1 MFRWHIGFY
10 SSQGWNN
17 VVGFW
22 QWRWKEMK
30 RCKRYFGQIERSRWW
45 AKYERQYRRSS
56 NGGWVL
62 GWWLNETFPRGR
74 EHRRR
79 PQPCM
84 PCFSLRKSFQ
94 LLSLGLVPCMK
105 GHQWSVSFLWKVTS
119 VTPNETRFFKTKA
132 RRGDC
137 LMQHLFL
144 VYYTNASEQRHI
156 KASLNWGREITGR
169 KKDTRYG
176 KNQ

>member
-84 PCFSLRKSFQ
+84 PCFSLRKSFKTIWALRNYKVNNIFLCNFSNWWQ
-94 LLSLGLVPCMK
+94 NFLSLSRLQK
-105 GHQWSVSFLWKVTS
+105 YKSKVYL
-119 VTPNETRFFKTKA
+119 
-132 RRGDC
+132 C
-137 LMQHLFL
+137 
-144 VYYTNASEQRHI
+144 
-156 KASLNWGREITGR
+156 SLTFEELRITD
-169 KKDTRYG
+169 KKP
-176 KNQ
+176 